1 MRDGKQK
8 PRQAD
13 GTAGG
18 KEISRCLPALSPLS
32 LFRSTEY
39 VSCFLYLP
47 GNIYLLR
54 VGGG

>member
-18 KEISRCLPALSPLS
+18 KEIEREEVN
-32 LFRSTEY
+32 RRKVKVDE
-39 VSCFLYLP
+39 
-47 GNIYLLR
+47 
-54 VGGG
+54 GGEWREAER